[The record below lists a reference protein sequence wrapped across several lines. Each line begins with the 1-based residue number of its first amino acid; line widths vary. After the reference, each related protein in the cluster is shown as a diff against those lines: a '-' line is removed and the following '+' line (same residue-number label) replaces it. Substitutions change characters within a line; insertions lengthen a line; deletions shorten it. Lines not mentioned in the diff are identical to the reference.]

1 MLGNDLANIS
11 DMNREKERGDSV
23 AGLAGKNSSCVWRA
37 SGARQHSEE
46 VSGFANYQY
55 NVIF

>member
-1 MLGNDLANIS
+1 MLGNDLADIS

-23 AGLAGKNSSCVWRA
+23 AGLAGENSSCVRRP
-37 SGARQHSEE
+37 SGAGQHSEE